1 MRLERLCMIRRSRH
15 IGIVL
20 VLISTTLLA
29 GCNNSASRFE
39 SAGNFTT
46 ASTAP
51 SSLEAIATLGRKWE
65 ANPSDV
71 NKGLAYA
78 NALES
83 AGQTEQQLQ
92 VYGKLYRLNP
102 DNPKIAGLLGRKLL
116 AAGRSAEALP
126 PLEHAAAAADADWRI
141 HSALGSAYDEQGL
154 YKKARAEYQ
163 RALATDPHNLSV
175 LNNLGMSYALE
186 GNLKEAE
193 AMLRKADAL
202 PQSKDEPRV
211 RQNLALVVGLQ
222 GRFEEAS
229 TLAREDLPP
238 EQVEENMAYLKKM
251 LSQPNT
257 WQQISE
263 GGKG

>member
-1 MRLERLCMIRRSRH
+1 MPRRSRY
-15 IGIVL
+15 IGAL
-20 VLISTTLLA
+20 LTLASATILA
-29 GCNNSASRFE
+29 GCNTSTSRFE
-39 SAGNFTT
+39 SAGNINT

-51 SSLEAIATLGRKWE
+51 SSIEAVAELGRKWD
-65 ANPSDV
+65 ASPSDI

-83 AGQTEQQLQ
+83 VGQTEQQLQ
-92 VYGKLYRLNP
+92 VYSKLYKLNQ
-102 DNPKIAGLLGRKLL
+102 NNTKIAGLLGRKLL
-116 AAGRSAEALP
+116 ATGRSAEALP
-126 PLEHAAAAADADWRI
+126 PLERAAAAPDADWRI

-154 YKKARAEYQ
+154 YQKARIEYQ
-163 RALATDPHNLSV
+163 KALDADPQNLSV
-175 LNNLGMSYALE
+175 LNNMGMSYALE

-202 PQSKDEPRV
+202 PRSKDEPRV

-222 GRFEEAS
+222 GRFDEAS
-229 TLAREDLPP
+229 TLARKDLPP
-238 EQVEENMAYLKKM
+238 DQVEENMAYLKKM

-263 GGKG
+263 SGKG

>member
-1 MRLERLCMIRRSRH
+1 MSRPRRF
-15 IGIVL
+15 IGAL
-20 VLISTTLLA
+20 LALASATMLA
-29 GCNNSASRFE
+29 GCNSSTSRFDA
-39 SAGNFTT
+39 AGNINT

-51 SSLEAIATLGRKWE
+51 ASVEAVAELGRKWE

-83 AGQTEQQLQ
+83 VGRTDQQVQ
-92 VYGKLYRLNP
+92 VYRKLYQLNP
-102 DNPKIAGLLGRKLL
+102 DNTKIAGLFGRKLL
-116 AAGRSAEALP
+116 AAGNSTEALP
-126 PLEHAAAAADADWRI
+126 PLERAAAAADADWRI
-141 HSALGSAYDEQGL
+141 HSALGSAYDQNGL
-154 YKKARAEYQ
+154 YQKARSEYQ
-163 RALATDPHNLSV
+163 KALAADPQNLNV
-175 LNNLGMSYALE
+175 LNNMAMSYALE

-193 AMLRKADAL
+193 AMLQKADAL
-202 PQSKDEPRV
+202 PRSKAEPRI

-222 GRFEEAS
+222 GRFDEAS

-238 EQVEENMAYLKKM
+238 EQVDENMAYLKKM

-263 GGKG
+263 DGKG

>member
-1 MRLERLCMIRRSRH
+1 MPRRS
-15 IGIVL
+15 GN
-20 VLISTTLLA
+20 ISALLALAAATMLA
-29 GCNNSASRFE
+29 GCNSTTSRFE
-39 SAGNFTT
+39 SAGNINT

-51 SSLEAIATLGRKWE
+51 ASIEAVAELGRKWE

-78 NALES
+78 NALE
-83 AGQTEQQLQ
+83 AVGRMDQQLQ
-92 VYGKLYRLNP
+92 VYGKLYQLNP
-102 DNPKIAGLLGRKLL
+102 DNTKIAGLYGRKLL
-116 AAGRSAEALP
+116 AAGRSTDALR
-126 PLEHAAAAADADWRI
+126 PLERAATAADADWRI
-141 HSALGSAYDEQGL
+141 HSALGSAYDQQGL
-154 YKKARAEYQ
+154 YQKARSEYQ
-163 RALATDPHNLSV
+163 KALGGDPQNMSV
-175 LNNLGMSYALE
+175 LNNMAMSYALE

-193 AMLRKADAL
+193 AMLRQADAL
-202 PQSKDEPRV
+202 PRSKSEPRI

-238 EQVEENMAYLKKM
+238 EQVEENMAYLKRM

-257 WQQISE
+257 WQQISD